1 MMHSVDCL
9 RYQTFEKLSLTS
21 VLSQGERRFAF
32 WFLHSSIAKLF
43 LLPMGEVRMR
53 DFQKFASARE

>member
-43 LLPMGEVRMR
+43 LLPMGEGKDEGFSKVC
-53 DFQKFASARE
+53 